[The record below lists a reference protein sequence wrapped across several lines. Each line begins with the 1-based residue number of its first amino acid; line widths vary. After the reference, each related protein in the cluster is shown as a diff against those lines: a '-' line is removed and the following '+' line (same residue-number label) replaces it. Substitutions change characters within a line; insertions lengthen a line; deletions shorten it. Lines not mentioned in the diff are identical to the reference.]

1 MKKIIILAILLM
13 ATPVMADDVTFQW
26 DANTEPDLAGYH
38 LYQGTVSG
46 GPYTRL
52 TNPGDIGPTVTTYT
66 LPNVADGVWFYV
78 LTAYD
83 SETPSLESDYSNE
96 VSITI
101 SNAPAP
107 PSGFQAII
115 EVVINFFKSLF
126 GLFRVA

>member
-1 MKKIIILAILLM
+1 MKRIIFLAVLLM
-13 ATPVMADDVTFQW
+13 TTSAMADDVTFQW

-46 GPYTRL
+46 GPYTRI

-66 LPNVADGVWFYV
+66 LPGVTDGTWYYV

-101 SNAPAP
+101 SNPPAP

-115 EVVINFFKSLF
+115 EMVLNFFRKLF
-126 GLFRVA
+126 GGLRIS